1 MLDKNIFKWY
11 HVEESKRNEFISPYV
26 NIKKEKNMWV
36 INSDNT
42 EAINS
47 DSLTRMSVMAV
58 DADMN
63 YMMVED
69 EEIVGYGVFS
79 GLKMIAGPYVSKT
92 NAQNQMLTIISKI
105 GRIDIYYC
113 PPGDYD
119 TNEHN

>member
-1 MLDKNIFKWY
+1 
-11 HVEESKRNEFISPYV
+11 
-26 NIKKEKNMWV
+26 MWI

-63 YMMVED
+63 YIMVED
-69 EEIVGYGVFS
+69 EEIVGYGVFN
-79 GLKMIAGPYVSKT
+79 GLKMIAGPYASKA

-105 GRIDIYYC
+105 GRADIYYC

-119 TNEHN
+119 LRRMEL

>member
-1 MLDKNIFKWY
+1 
-11 HVEESKRNEFISPYV
+11 
-26 NIKKEKNMWV
+26 MWV

-105 GRIDIYYC
+105 GRTDIYYC

>member
-1 MLDKNIFKWY
+1 
-11 HVEESKRNEFISPYV
+11 
-26 NIKKEKNMWV
+26 MWV

-58 DADMN
+58 DTDMN
-63 YMMVED
+63 YMSVED

-105 GRIDIYYC
+105 GRADIYYC

-119 TNEHN
+119 DTFNN